1 MTPSTAI
8 HAYPVPGELVD
19 DKYEIRRV
27 VGTGAMGAVLEATHV
42 LRKARVA
49 LKFMSPRVMDV
60 PGVVERFFN
69 EGVAASR
76 IYSDHVVS
84 VLDVSKLPSGLP
96 YLVMEFLEGADLQ
109 ELLARDGRPGLDDI
123 PRAVH
128 FVLQILR
135 GLQAAHQVGIVHR
148 DLKPANCFVITKDG
162 EPDFV
167 KLVDFGISRVQEQE
181 QPSLRLTQVG
191 TTLGTPLYVSPEQAR
206 DPSGVDARSDLYSV
220 AVILYELLSGQAPFE
235 MQSSMLSELFM
246 ALATAT
252 PEPLTALRGD
262 LPPALSDAVA
272 RGLTK
277 TPGERY
283 QSASEMASALAPFAD
298 ARSERVLRQLT
309 ARLPPYALTPSD
321 LPKTTVVVYP
331 GPSRPPSAPP
341 PAVQLPS
348 LGSTAPL
355 GAAAL
360 VTPEPLA
367 APGTVPGVGV
377 PVPEAPQRPARAIPP
392 ALLVLLALGVLAI
405 GALIVITRLPSDS
418 ASAAAPIP
426 ALTSPSAAGQPPG
439 PAPTSAARASEPPA
453 ASASPPSA
461 SPTSASPTSALPP
474 APSAAAPST
483 TPRSAAS
490 TPAPPSPHQVTPS
503 SAAST
508 KPKRTDAPR
517 RKPTLDTIRIED

>member
-19 DKYEIRRV
+19 DKYEVRRV
-27 VGTGAMGAVLEATHV
+27 VGTGAMGAVLEAVHV

-76 IYSDHVVS
+76 IDSDHVVG

-96 YLVMEFLEGADLQ
+96 YLVMEFLDGVDLQ
-109 ELLARDGRPGLDDI
+109 ELLARDGAPGLSDT

-128 FVLQILR
+128 FVLQILK

-148 DLKPANCFVITKDG
+148 DLKPANCFVIAKDG

-181 QPSLRLTQVG
+181 PASLRLTQVG

-206 DPSGVDARSDLYSV
+206 DPSSVDARSDLYSV

-235 MQSSMLSELFM
+235 TQSSMLSELFM

-252 PEPLTALRGD
+252 PEPLTALRPD
-262 LPPALSDAVA
+262 VPPALSDVVA

-283 QSASEMASALAPFAD
+283 QSAAEMASALAPFAD

-309 ARLPPYALTPSD
+309 TRLPPYALTPSD
-321 LPKTTVVVYP
+321 LPKTTVVVFP

-341 PAVQLPS
+341 PALQLPS

-355 GAAAL
+355 GAA
-360 VTPEPLA
+360 PLA
-367 APGTVPGVGV
+367 TPQPIAAAGTVPGVGV
-377 PVPEAPQRPARAIPP
+377 HVPEAPPRSARALPP
-392 ALLVLLALGVLAI
+392 ALLVLLALGVLAVI
-405 GALIVITRLPSDS
+405 ALIVMTRTPTDT
-418 ASAAAPIP
+418 AVAPTPIP
-426 ALTSPSAAGQPPG
+426 ALTSPRAAAQP
-439 PAPTSAARASEPPA
+439 
-453 ASASPPSA
+453 ASASPLSELPTA
-461 SPTSASPTSALPP
+461 SEPM
-474 APSAAAPST
+474 APSAQPS
-483 TPRSAAS
+483 SAQPSSAQPSSAQPSSAQPSS
-490 TPAPPSPHQVTPS
+490 TPAPPSPSKVTPS
-503 SAAST
+503 SAASA

>member
-19 DKYEIRRV
+19 DKYEVRRV

-76 IYSDHVVS
+76 IDSDHVVS
-84 VLDVSKLPSGLP
+84 VLDVSKLPSGQP
-96 YLVMEFLEGADLQ
+96 YLVMEFLDGVDLQ
-109 ELLARDGRPGLDDI
+109 ELLARDGAPGLVEI

-128 FVLQILR
+128 FVLQILK

-148 DLKPANCFVITKDG
+148 DLKPANCFVIAKDG
-162 EPDFV
+162 EPDFI
-167 KLVDFGISRVQEQE
+167 KLVDFGISRVEEQE

-206 DPSGVDARSDLYSV
+206 DPSNVDARSDLYSV

-235 MQSSMLSELFM
+235 TRSNMLSELFM
-246 ALATAT
+246 LLATAT

-262 LPPALSDAVA
+262 VPPALSDVVA

-283 QSASEMASALAPFAD
+283 QSATEMAAALAPFAD
-298 ARSERVLRQLT
+298 ARSERVLRQLS

-331 GPSRPPSAPP
+331 GNSRPPSAPP
-341 PAVQLPS
+341 PPVQLPS

-355 GAAAL
+355 GA
-360 VTPEPLA
+360 PPLA
-367 APGTVPGVGV
+367 TPQPIAAAGTVPGVGV
-377 PVPEAPQRPARAIPP
+377 PVEPRAERRKSAAPLS
-392 ALLVLLALGVLAI
+392 LLVLLALAVLAVI
-405 GALIVITRLPSDS
+405 ALIVMTRTAPE
-418 ASAAAPIP
+418 AATTPAPIP
-426 ALTSPSAAGQPPG
+426 GVTSPSAAGRPPATA
-439 PAPTSAARASEPPA
+439 PAATSEPLAPSAPTP
-453 ASASPPSA
+453 
-461 SPTSASPTSALPP
+461 SALPP
-474 APSAAAPST
+474 SAAPSALPPSALPPSALPPSALPGAT
-483 TPRSAAS
+483 TPTVSAPAPASAAS
-490 TPAPPSPHQVTPS
+490 S
-503 SAAST
+503 

-517 RKPTLDTIRIED
+517 RKTTLDTIRIED

>member
-19 DKYEIRRV
+19 DKYEVRRV

-76 IYSDHVVS
+76 IDSDHVVS
-84 VLDVSKLPSGLP
+84 VLDVSKLPSGQP
-96 YLVMEFLEGADLQ
+96 YLVMEFLDGVDLQ
-109 ELLARDGRPGLDDI
+109 ELLAREGAPGLAEI

-128 FVLQILR
+128 FVLQILK

-148 DLKPANCFVITKDG
+148 DLKPANCFVIAKDG
-162 EPDFV
+162 EPDFI
-167 KLVDFGISRVQEQE
+167 KLVDFGISRVEEQE

-206 DPSGVDARSDLYSV
+206 DPSNVDARSDLYSV

-235 MQSSMLSELFM
+235 TQSNMLSELFM
-246 ALATAT
+246 LLATAT

-262 LPPALSDAVA
+262 VPRALSDVVA

-283 QSASEMASALAPFAD
+283 QSASEMAAALAPFTD
-298 ARSERVLRQLT
+298 ARSERVLRQLST
-309 ARLPPYALTPSD
+309 RLPPYALTPSD

-331 GPSRPPSAPP
+331 GNSRPPSAPP
-341 PAVQLPS
+341 PPIQMPS
-348 LGSTAPL
+348 LGSTSPL
-355 GAAAL
+355 GAAPLA
-360 VTPEPLA
+360 TPEPMA
-367 APGTVPGVGV
+367 AAGTVPGVGV
-377 PVPEAPQRPARAIPP
+377 PVEPRSHPRKSGVPLPV
-392 ALLVLLALGVLAI
+392 LVLLAFGVLALV
-405 GALIVITRLPSDS
+405 ALIWMNRTAVDTATAP
-418 ASAAAPIP
+418 APIP
-426 ALTSPSAAGQPPG
+426 AVTSPSAAARPPAT
-439 PAPTSAARASEPPA
+439 APVATSEPPASEPPA
-453 ASASPPSA
+453 SAAPSSTASPSAAATTTAASA
-461 SPTSASPTSALPP
+461 P
-474 APSAAAPST
+474 APSA
-483 TPRSAAS
+483 TPPAS
-490 TPAPPSPHQVTPS
+490 TAGN
-503 SAAST
+503 
-508 KPKRTDAPR
+508 KPRRPDAPR
-517 RKPTLDTIRIED
+517 RKTTLDTIRIED